1 MSLDQDEFA
10 AHIAGDVVVS
20 SNPGDSMRKWRE
32 RIAVKQAFL
41 AREMGI
47 SPSVLSD
54 YESGRRASPGVGFI
68 KKYVEALVRLDQ
80 NHHRLLSKEL
90 EPKDKSA
97 ILSIGEFKEPV
108 KAKRLVELVDGRVVS
123 GSERLETNIYGYTV
137 LDSIK
142 TIYALSGFDFYK
154 IYGATTERLLVFTKV
169 GLGRSPMVA
178 IRVVHLKP
186 RMVVLHGPKD
196 VDEVGKAL
204 AEKERII
211 LSLSTKK
218 EEEMIRDLSSLAT
231 RPLIYSPKVGP
242 HAISAPIKST
252 D

>member
-1 MSLDQDEFA
+1 VSLDHDDFA
-10 AHIAGDVVVS
+10 AHIAGDVVIS
-20 SNPGDSMRKWRE
+20 ENPGDSMRKWRE
-32 RIAVKQAFL
+32 RIAVKQAIL
-41 AREMGI
+41 AREMGL

-68 KKYVEALVRLDQ
+68 KRYVTALVKLDQ
-80 NHHRLLSKEL
+80 NNHKLLVREV

-97 ILSIGEFKEPV
+97 ILSIGEFGEPI
-108 KAKRLVELVDGRVVS
+108 KAGKLVEIRAGSVIT
-123 GSERLETNIYGYTV
+123 GSEKLDTDIYGYTV

-154 IYGATTERLLVFTKV
+154 IYGATSERLLVFTKV

-186 RMVVLHGPKD
+186 RMVVLHGPKEID
-196 VDEVGKAL
+196 HVGKAL

-211 LSLSTKK
+211 LSLTGMN
-218 EEEMIRDLSSLAT
+218 EDEMVKRLSSLAVKKPT
-231 RPLIYSPKVGP
+231 VEPTASTPK
-242 HAISAPIKST
+242 
-252 D
+252 

>member
-1 MSLDQDEFA
+1 MSLDHDEFA
-10 AHIAGDVVVS
+10 AQMAGDVVIS
-20 SNPGDSMRKWRE
+20 ENPGDAMRKWRQ
-32 RIAVKQAFL
+32 RISVKQSIL
-41 AREMGI
+41 AKEMGL

-68 KKYVEALVRLDQ
+68 KRYVQSLVKLDKS
-80 NHHRLLSKEL
+80 NHRLLEQDIG
-90 EPKDKSA
+90 PRDRTA
-97 ILSIGEFKEPV
+97 ILSIGEFHEPI
-108 KAKRLVELVDGRVVS
+108 KAGKLVDLLDGQVVT
-123 GSERLETNIYGYTV
+123 GSEKLETSIYGYTV

-186 RMVVLHGPKD
+186 RMVVLHGPKE

-204 AEKERII
+204 AEKEKII
-211 LSLSTKK
+211 LTLSSRKEDDLVQRLST
-218 EEEMIRDLSSLAT
+218 LAFK
-231 RPLIYSPKVGP
+231 PK
-242 HAISAPIKST
+242 
-252 D
+252 

>member
-1 MSLDQDEFA
+1 MSLDHDEFA
-10 AHIAGDVVVS
+10 AHIAGDVVIS
-20 SNPGDSMRKWRE
+20 ENPGDSMRKWRE
-32 RIAVKQAFL
+32 RIAVKQAIL
-41 AREMGI
+41 AREMGL

-68 KKYVEALVRLDQ
+68 KRYVEALVKLDK
-80 NHHRLLSKEL
+80 NHHNLLAKEV

-97 ILSIGEFKEPV
+97 ILAIGEFAEPI
-108 KAKRLVELVDGRVVS
+108 KARVLAEQLEGNIVT
-123 GSERLETNIYGYTV
+123 GSDKLETDIYGYTV

-154 IYGATTERLLVFTKV
+154 IYGATTERLIVFTKV

-196 VDEVGKAL
+196 IDQVGKAL

-211 LSLSTKK
+211 LALSNLSEDT
-218 EEEMIRDLSSLAT
+218 MIRKLMAIPVASRAKSVAT
-231 RPLIYSPKVGP
+231 VPQIDAK
-242 HAISAPIKST
+242 
-252 D
+252 

>member
-1 MSLDQDEFA
+1 MSLDHDEFA
-10 AHIAGDVVVS
+10 AQIAGDVVIS
-20 SNPGDSMRKWRE
+20 ESPGDAMRKWRQ
-32 RIAVKQAFL
+32 RISVKQSIL
-41 AREMGI
+41 AKEMGL

-68 KKYVEALVRLDQ
+68 KRYVQSLVKLDKS
-80 NHHRLLSKEL
+80 NHRLLEQDIV
-90 EPKDKSA
+90 PKDKTA
-97 ILSIGEFKEPV
+97 ILSIGELREPI
-108 KAKRLVELVDGRVVS
+108 KAGKLVDLLDGQVVT
-123 GSERLETNIYGYTV
+123 GSEKLETNIYGYTV

-186 RMVVLHGPKD
+186 RMVVLHGPKE
-196 VDEVGKAL
+196 VDQVGKAL

-211 LSLSTKK
+211 LTLSSRKEDELVQRLST
-218 EEEMIRDLSSLAT
+218 LAF
-231 RPLIYSPKVGP
+231 RPK
-242 HAISAPIKST
+242 
-252 D
+252 

>member
-1 MSLDQDEFA
+1 MSQEYADFA
-10 AHIAGDVVVS
+10 SQIAGEVVIS
-20 SNPGDSMRKWRE
+20 DNPGDTMRKWRE
-32 RIAVKQAFL
+32 RIAVKQAIL
-41 AREMGI
+41 AREMGL

-68 KKYVEALVRLDQ
+68 KKYVYALVKLDQ
-80 NHHRLLSKEL
+80 NQHKLLQREV

-97 ILSIGEFKEPV
+97 ILAIGEFREPV
-108 KAKRLVELVDGRVVS
+108 LAKTLLELVGGNVVT
-123 GSERLETNIYGYTV
+123 GAERLNTEIYGYTV

-154 IYGATTERLLVFTKV
+154 IFGATTERLLVFTKV

-186 RMVVLHGPKD
+186 RMVILHGPKEID
-196 VDEVGKAL
+196 RVGVAL

-211 LSLSTKK
+211 LSLAGPKS
-218 EEEMIRDLSSLAT
+218 EDEIIRDLGSIC
-231 RPLIYSPKVGP
+231 RPE
-242 HAISAPIKST
+242 
-252 D
+252 

>member
-1 MSLDQDEFA
+1 MSLDHDDFA
-10 AHIAGDVVVS
+10 AHIAGDVVIS
-20 SNPGDSMRKWRE
+20 ENPGDSMRKWRE
-32 RIAVKQAFL
+32 RIAVKQAIL
-41 AREMGI
+41 AREMGL

-68 KKYVEALVRLDQ
+68 KRYVNALVKLDQ
-80 NHHRLLSKEL
+80 NNHKLLVREV
-90 EPKDKSA
+90 EPKDKTA
-97 ILSIGEFKEPV
+97 ILSIGEFNEPI
-108 KAKRLVELVDGRVVS
+108 KAGKLVEILS
-123 GSERLETNIYGYTV
+123 GSIVTGSDKLDTDIYGYTV

-186 RMVVLHGPKD
+186 RMVVLHGPKEID
-196 VDEVGKAL
+196 QVGKGL

-211 LSLSTKK
+211 LSLTGMH
-218 EEEMIRDLSSLAT
+218 EEEMVKRLSSLAQ
-231 RPLIYSPKVGP
+231 
-242 HAISAPIKST
+242 IKKQAGTPNSVQK
-252 D
+252 

>member
-1 MSLDQDEFA
+1 MSSEPGDFA

-20 SNPGDSMRKWRE
+20 DSPGDTMRKWRE
-32 RIAVKQAFL
+32 RIAVKQAIL
-41 AREMGI
+41 AREMGL

-68 KKYVEALVRLDQ
+68 KKYVYALVKLDQ
-80 NHHRLLSKEL
+80 NHHKLLQREV
-90 EPKDKSA
+90 EPQDKSA
-97 ILSIGEFKEPV
+97 ILAIGEFKEPV
-108 KAKRLVELVDGRVVS
+108 GARRLLQLVDGSVVT
-123 GSERLETNIYGYTV
+123 GEEKLDTKIYGYTV

-186 RMVVLHGPKD
+186 RMVVLHGPKEID
-196 VDEVGKAL
+196 QVGKAL

-211 LSLSTKK
+211 LSLAGPKPET
-218 EEEMIRDLSSLAT
+218 EIIRLLGSL
-231 RPLIYSPKVGP
+231 
-242 HAISAPIKST
+242 
-252 D
+252 

>member
-1 MSLDQDEFA
+1 MSLDHDEFA
-10 AHIAGDVVVS
+10 AHIAGDVVIS
-20 SNPGDSMRKWRE
+20 ENPGDAMRKWRE
-32 RIAVKQAFL
+32 RIAVKQAIL
-41 AREMGI
+41 AREMGL

-68 KKYVEALVRLDQ
+68 KRYVNALVKLDQ
-80 NHHRLLSKEL
+80 THHKLLVKEV
-90 EPKDKSA
+90 EPKDRSA
-97 ILSIGEFKEPV
+97 ILSIGEFSEPV
-108 KAKRLVELVDGRVVS
+108 KAGRLVELLSGMVVT
-123 GSERLETNIYGYTV
+123 GAEKLDTEIYGYTV

-186 RMVVLHGPKD
+186 RMVVLHGPKEID
-196 VDEVGKAL
+196 QVGKAL

-211 LSLSTKK
+211 LSLSGMK
-218 EEEMIRDLSSLAT
+218 EEELIQKLSEMA
-231 RPLIYSPKVGP
+231 SPKTVHPPLQFGEP
-242 HAISAPIKST
+242 K
-252 D
+252 DKR

>member
-1 MSLDQDEFA
+1 MSLDHDEFA
-10 AHIAGDVVVS
+10 SHIAGDVVIS
-20 SNPGDSMRKWRE
+20 ENPGDTMRKWRE
-32 RIAVKQAFL
+32 RIAVKQAVL
-41 AREMGI
+41 AREMGL

-68 KKYVEALVRLDQ
+68 KRYVEALVKLDN
-80 NHHRLLSKEL
+80 NHHKLLSHEV

-97 ILSIGEFKEPV
+97 ILSIGEFGEPV
-108 KAKRLVELVDGRVVS
+108 KAGKLAELIGGRVVT
-123 GSERLETNIYGYTV
+123 GAEKMDTDIYGYTV

-186 RMVVLHGPKD
+186 RMVVLHGPKN
-196 VDEVGKAL
+196 VDQVGKAL

-211 LSLSTKK
+211 LALSEAT
-218 EEEMIRDLSSLAT
+218 EEEIIQKLSSLTA
-231 RPLIYSPKVGP
+231 
-242 HAISAPIKST
+242 ST
-252 D
+252 TTIAKRGHC

>member
-1 MSLDQDEFA
+1 VSLDHDDFA
-10 AHIAGDVVVS
+10 AHIAGDVVIS
-20 SNPGDSMRKWRE
+20 DNPGDSMRKWRE
-32 RIAVKQAFL
+32 RIAVKQAIL
-41 AREMGI
+41 AREMGL

-68 KKYVEALVRLDQ
+68 KRYVNALVKLDQ
-80 NHHRLLSKEL
+80 NNHKLLVREV

-97 ILSIGEFKEPV
+97 ILSIGEFGEPI
-108 KAKRLVELVDGRVVS
+108 KAGKLVEILS
-123 GSERLETNIYGYTV
+123 GSVVTGSEKLDTDIYGYTV

-142 TIYALSGFDFYK
+142 TIYALSGYDFYK

-186 RMVVLHGPKD
+186 RMVVLHGPKEID
-196 VDEVGKAL
+196 QVGKAL

-211 LSLSTKK
+211 LSLSGMS
-218 EEEMIRDLSSLAT
+218 EDEMVRRLSGLSQA
-231 RPLIYSPKVGP
+231 RGSMQIPNSSPKI
-242 HAISAPIKST
+242 AST
-252 D
+252 I

>member
-1 MSLDQDEFA
+1 MSLDHDDFA
-10 AHIAGDVVVS
+10 AHIAGDVVIS
-20 SNPGDSMRKWRE
+20 ENPGDAMRKWRE
-32 RIAVKQAFL
+32 RIAVKQAIL
-41 AREMGI
+41 AREMGL

-68 KKYVEALVRLDQ
+68 KRYVRALVKLDQ
-80 NHHRLLSKEL
+80 NNHKLLVREV

-97 ILSIGEFKEPV
+97 ILSIGEFGEPI
-108 KAKRLVELVDGRVVS
+108 KAGKLMEMLGGAIVT
-123 GSERLETNIYGYTV
+123 GSEKMDTEIYGYTV

-142 TIYALSGFDFYK
+142 TIYALSGYDFYK

-186 RMVVLHGPKD
+186 RMVVLHGPKEID
-196 VDEVGKAL
+196 QVGKAL

-211 LSLSTKK
+211 LSLTAMN
-218 EEEMIRDLSSLAT
+218 EDEMVRRLSSLA
-231 RPLIYSPKVGP
+231 RPG
-242 HAISAPIKST
+242 KSVEIRNT
-252 D
+252 A

>member
-1 MSLDQDEFA
+1 MSADSGDFA
-10 AHIAGDVVVS
+10 SHIAGDVVIS
-20 SNPGDSMRKWRE
+20 ENPGDTMRKWRE
-32 RIAVKQAFL
+32 RIAVKQAVL
-41 AREMGI
+41 AREMGL

-68 KKYVEALVRLDQ
+68 KKYVYALVKLDQ
-80 NHHRLLSKEL
+80 NHHKLLQREV
-90 EPKDKSA
+90 EPQDKSA
-97 ILSIGEFKEPV
+97 ILSIGEFSEPV
-108 KAKRLVELVDGRVVS
+108 SAKKLLGLMEGTVVTGEDRLDTE
-123 GSERLETNIYGYTV
+123 IYGYTV

-186 RMVVLHGPKD
+186 RMVVLHGPKEID
-196 VDEVGKAL
+196 QVGKAL

-211 LSLSTKK
+211 LSLAGQKSESEIIK
-218 EEEMIRDLSSLAT
+218 ILSS
-231 RPLIYSPKVGP
+231 V
-242 HAISAPIKST
+242 
-252 D
+252 

>member
-1 MSLDQDEFA
+1 
-10 AHIAGDVVVS
+10 
-20 SNPGDSMRKWRE
+20 RE
-32 RIAVKQAFL
+32 RIAVKQAIL
-41 AREMGI
+41 AREMGL

-68 KKYVEALVRLDQ
+68 KRYVNALVKLDQ
-80 NHHRLLSKEL
+80 THHKLLVKEV
-90 EPKDKSA
+90 EPKDRSA
-97 ILSIGEFKEPV
+97 ILSIGEFSEPV
-108 KAKRLVELVDGRVVS
+108 KAGRLVELLSGMVVT
-123 GSERLETNIYGYTV
+123 GAEKLDTEIYGYTV

-186 RMVVLHGPKD
+186 RMVVLHGPKEID
-196 VDEVGKAL
+196 QVGKAL

-211 LSLSTKK
+211 LSLSGMK
-218 EEEMIRDLSSLAT
+218 EEELIQKLSEMA
-231 RPLIYSPKVGP
+231 SPKTVHPPLQFGEP
-242 HAISAPIKST
+242 K
-252 D
+252 DKR

>member
-1 MSLDQDEFA
+1 MSLDHEEFA

-20 SNPGDSMRKWRE
+20 ENPGDAMRKWRE
-32 RIAVKQAFL
+32 RIAVKQAIL
-41 AREMGI
+41 AREMGL

-68 KKYVEALVRLDQ
+68 KRYVEALVKLDS
-80 NHHRLLSKEL
+80 NHHKLLSREV

-97 ILSIGEFKEPV
+97 ILAIGEFKEPI
-108 KAKRLVELVDGRVVS
+108 KARKLTELVEGTIVT
-123 GSERLETNIYGYTV
+123 GSEKLDTEIYGYTV

-142 TIYALSGFDFYK
+142 TIYALSGYDFYK
-154 IYGATTERLLVFTKV
+154 IYGATTERLIVFTKV

-186 RMVVLHGPKD
+186 RMVVLHDPKT
-196 VDEVGKAL
+196 VDLVGKAL

-211 LSLSTKK
+211 LALSSKR
-218 EEEMIRDLSSLAT
+218 EEDIIRGLSSLAAVG
-231 RPLIYSPKVGP
+231 SP
-242 HAISAPIKST
+242 S
-252 D
+252 

>member
-1 MSLDQDEFA
+1 MSFDQDEFA
-10 AHIAGDVVVS
+10 SHIAGDVVIS
-20 SNPGDSMRKWRE
+20 GNPGDSMRKWRE
-32 RIAVKQAFL
+32 RIAIKQATL
-41 AREMGI
+41 AREMGL

-68 KKYVEALVRLDQ
+68 KRYVEALVRLDQ
-80 NHHRLLSKEL
+80 NHHKLLAKEV

-97 ILSIGEFKEPV
+97 ILSIGEFSEPV
-108 KAKRLVELVDGRVVS
+108 TAKKLVELLDGNLIT
-123 GSERLETNIYGYTV
+123 GKERMETKIYGYTV

-196 VDEVGKAL
+196 VDQVGKAL

-211 LSLSTKK
+211 LVLSSRK
-218 EEEMIRDLSSLAT
+218 EEDIIQRLSSLAIPST
-231 RPLIYSPKVGP
+231 VKSGLISGATIPTQQP
-242 HAISAPIKST
+242 TP
-252 D
+252 

>member
-1 MSLDQDEFA
+1 MSLDHEEFA
-10 AHIAGDVVVS
+10 AQIAGDVVIS
-20 SNPGDSMRKWRE
+20 ENPGDAMRKWRE
-32 RIAVKQAFL
+32 RISVKQALL
-41 AREMGI
+41 AREMGL

-68 KKYVEALVRLDQ
+68 RRYVQSLVKLDK
-80 NHHRLLSKEL
+80 NHHKLLAHEVP
-90 EPKDKSA
+90 PKDKSA
-97 ILSIGEFKEPV
+97 ILSIGEFPEPI
-108 KAKRLVELVDGRVVS
+108 KARKLIELLDGQIVTGAEKVETD
-123 GSERLETNIYGYTV
+123 IYGYTI

-186 RMVVLHGPKD
+186 RMVVLHGPKE

-211 LSLSTKK
+211 LALSGNK
-218 EEEMIRDLSSLAT
+218 EEELVKRLSSLSI
-231 RPLIYSPKVGP
+231 RPK
-242 HAISAPIKST
+242 
-252 D
+252 